1 MKIVK
6 LGNYLGAGEMIK
18 KDPKLCNIADCQ
30 METPLHWA
38 AKRGYQELVDL
49 LMVNGAN
56 YMK

>member
-1 MKIVK
+1 
-6 LGNYLGAGEMIK
+6 MIK